1 MWIAL
6 TTLLVLLNGFFVAAE
21 FALVKVRRGRLEQL
35 VEERRF
41 GAATALW
48 LVKRLDRALSACQ
61 LGITMA
67 SLGLGWAGEPA
78 VARVLEPLLAAAG
91 FTSPAVIR
99 VVAFVVGFSIITA
112 AHLVIGEQAP
122 KIFAIRR
129 PEGLMLWC
137 AGPLWIF
144 YILFYP
150 PLMALSAT
158 TAMLLRLVGVDAAVE
173 HDLPHSEE
181 EIRSLVSQAH
191 AHGEV
196 SRSEQR
202 LIDAVFEFDEVVTR
216 QIMVPRLDVV
226 YFDATKPL
234 SAALAK
240 ARETMHTRFPLCD
253 GSVDNVLGVVHL
265 KDLVGVSLDAT
276 LDLRT
281 IMRPPRFVPETLPI
295 SRLLAHFQAAKQH
308 MALVVDEYGAL
319 SGIVTLENVL
329 ERIVGSVEDE
339 FDAERPAIIP
349 DGPNQYLVDGRA
361 SLEDAD
367 RVLGLS
373 WSSRDVDTVSG
384 FIMQR
389 LGRVPAVG
397 DRLQIGGV
405 AAEVLQVRGSRATRV
420 RVTLPGGH
428 GQEVPPP

>member
-35 VEERRF
+35 VEERRV
-41 GAATALW
+41 GAATSLW
-48 LVKRLDRALSACQ
+48 LAKRLHRALSACQ

-78 VARVLEPLLAAAG
+78 VARLLEPLLAGAG
-91 FTSPAVIR
+91 FTSPAVIH
-99 VVAFVVGFSIITA
+99 VSAFVIGFSIITA

-144 YILFYP
+144 YVLFYP

-158 TAMLLRLVGVDAAVE
+158 TAMLLRLVGVDAAAE

-216 QIMVPRLDVV
+216 QIMVPRLDAV

-240 ARETMHTRFPLCD
+240 ARETMHTRYPLCD

-265 KDLVGVSLDAT
+265 KDLVGIDPDAS

-281 IMRPPRFVPETLPI
+281 VMRPPRFVPETLPI

-308 MALVVDEYGAL
+308 LAFVVDEYGAI

-339 FDAERPAIIP
+339 FDAERPAIMP

-361 SLEDAD
+361 SLETAD

-384 FIMQR
+384 FIMKR
-389 LGRVPAVG
+389 LDRVPAVG

-405 AAEVLQVRGSRATRV
+405 TAEVLQVRGTRATRV
-420 RVTLPGGH
+420 RVTLPGDQPAEAG
-428 GQEVPPP
+428 